1 MSTRSRNGFKWTV
14 NEIISLQR
22 EFELL
27 NWDIDTIAAKH
38 KRSARAIM
46 FKLDQEGF
54 ADYNKLYYNYQK
66 TLSSD
71 TSATSLPQ
79 VNNEDDNEDEDNDY
93 FENEDNEEDE
103 NDEDEDDTL
112 SDRVCVLETSI
123 LEVRDMLQK
132 MMTLL
137 SNSPKSK
144 CLF

>member
-1 MSTRSRNGFKWTV
+1 MSTKLRNGFKWTV
-14 NEIISLQR
+14 NEINSLQR

-38 KRSARAIM
+38 GRSARAIM
-46 FKLDQEGF
+46 YKLDQEGF
-54 ADYNKLYYNYQK
+54 ANYNELYYDYHK
-66 TLSSD
+66 TKSKK
-71 TSATSLPQ
+71 TS
-79 VNNEDDNEDEDNDY
+79 VEEDDNN
-93 FENEDNEEDE
+93 FEEENNNAKSE
-103 NDEDEDDTL
+103 SDEDDTL
-112 SDRVCVLETSI
+112 SERVCVLETSI